1 MKVVMEHPNLGP
13 DRRQTVDG
21 EQFYLA
27 WQPAGWTEVEIIHE
41 TGDTEF
47 EEAVPVS
54 PPKNSWELEEG
65 YEAPSESKK
74 SKKEAPPVDSPSEA

>member
-1 MKVVMEHPNLGP
+1 MKVLMEHPNLGP

-27 WQPAGWTEVEIIHE
+27 WKPAGWVEVEIIHE

-47 EEAVPVS
+47 EEAIPAA
-54 PPKNSWELEEG
+54 PELPSWERDADNDGSEDDEE
-65 YEAPSESKK
+65 A
-74 SKKEAPPVDSPSEA
+74 